1 MHFEASRKNPTVEYQ
16 YGDWLKAANG
26 RNKSPPRRRN
36 ATWVGESPLEK
47 EVHTG
52 AAGSGVQADETV
64 AARVSPINDDH
75 NFHYGKDEIN
85 GNIPRIQEDISPE
98 PLIKDSKPL
107 QEIGGASVSCSNK
120 VSSNGPKAN
129 NMEMGQA
136 QTKPDSTKKTWTRIT
151 RMEVGPVEK
160 SLNTQL
166 SKLGKRQLENALEKN
181 DETKSTLLH
190 QKRSRVSG
198 GGDFSESISA
208 GVEGHPCRKP

>member
-1 MHFEASRKNPTVEYQ
+1 M
-16 YGDWLKAANG
+16 
-26 RNKSPPRRRN
+26 
-36 ATWVGESPLEK
+36 EK
-47 EVHTG
+47 EANTG

-64 AARVSPINDDH
+64 ATRVSPINDDY
-75 NFHYGKDEIN
+75 NSHYGKDKMN
-85 GNIPRIQEDISPE
+85 GKIPRIQEDISSE
-98 PLIKDSKPL
+98 SLIKDSEPL
-107 QEIGGASVSCSNK
+107 QEPGGASVSCSNK

-129 NMEMGQA
+129 NMELGQA

-160 SLNTQL
+160 SLNTHL

-181 DETKSTLLH
+181 DETEPTLLH

-198 GGDFSESISA
+198 GDDFSESISA